1 MGNLMLRSALVVLVC
16 FSARAQNANPD
27 AKAIEEFQRRVA
39 DYVKL
44 HEKAR
49 SAIGKLKP
57 TTSPDHIASHQK
69 GLAHNI
75 HEAREHAVQG
85 NIFTPQIADAFQRLI
100 GGTTDGPDAARV
112 HQSLR
117 RSEPVVVNLKVNR
130 AYPEGVPLQT
140 TPPSLL
146 QNLPKL
152 PPELEY
158 RVVARALVLRD
169 VGANLI
175 VDFLPN
181 ALP

>member
-1 MGNLMLRSALVVLVC
+1 MSRSALALIAC
-16 FSARAQNANPD
+16 ALARAQNADPG

-44 HEKAR
+44 HDKAK
-49 SAIGKLKP
+49 SSLDKLKP
-57 TTSPDHIASHQK
+57 TTSADRISAHEK
-69 GLAHNI
+69 ELAH
-75 HEAREHAVQG
+75 REHAVQG
-85 NIFTPQIADAFQRLI
+85 NIFTPEIASAFHQLV
-100 GGTTDGPDAARV
+100 GATTEGPDAVKV

-117 RSEPVVVNLKVNR
+117 RSEPVVIQLKVNR
-130 AYPEGVPLQT
+130 SYPVEVPLQT

-158 RVVARALVLRD
+158 RVVGKALVLRD
-169 VGANLI
+169 VNANLI

>member
-1 MGNLMLRSALVVLVC
+1 MSRSALALLVC
-16 FSARAQNANPD
+16 VFARAQNVDPG
-27 AKAIEEFQRRVA
+27 AKAIEEFQRRVG

-44 HEKAR
+44 HDKAK
-49 SAIGKLKP
+49 SSLDKLKP
-57 TTSPDHIASHQK
+57 TTSAERISAHEK
-69 GLAHNI
+69 GLAHRI

-85 NIFTPQIADAFQRLI
+85 NIFTPEVAAAFRRMV
-100 GGTTDGPDAARV
+100 GATTEGPDAVKV

-117 RSEPVVVNLKVNR
+117 RSEPVVIQLKVNR
-130 AYPEGVPLQT
+130 SYPVEVPLQT

-158 RVVARALVLRD
+158 RVVGKALVLRD
-169 VGANLI
+169 VDANLI